1 MYFKQTILD
10 LINNNIRNKFPKVI
24 KAEHAQIEEALLDSI
39 FLPYE
44 VKQLDCP
51 QEFLEENFNLTPGPT
66 MGLGKNL
73 ALGYAICNG
82 NNGTQNRNG
91 RVALQYDPEQ
101 YPNLGDTGGS
111 NDAVVVAHTHNIATS
126 PNDSLGYVTVKASSS
141 TGGTSIST
149 TVAGESGIGKNRQP
163 FIVSLFI
170 QRVQPIQ

>member
-24 KAEHAQIEEALLDSI
+24 KSEHAQIEEALLDSI

-51 QEFLEENFNLTPGPT
+51 QEFLENNFDLTPGPT

-91 RVALQYDPEQ
+91 RVGLQYDPEQ

-111 NDAVVVAHTHNIATS
+111 NDAVVVAHSHTYGQYVQSGSNSGSGGEAAGYFATS
-126 PNDSLGYVTVKASSS
+126 N
-141 TGGTSIST
+141 TSI
-149 TVAGESGIGKNRQP
+149 VGESGIGKNRQP

>member
-10 LINNNIRNKFPKVI
+10 LINNNIRNKFPKVV
-24 KAEHAQIEEALLDSI
+24 KSEHAQIEEALLDSI

-51 QEFLEENFNLTPGPT
+51 QEFLEENFDLTPGST

-111 NDAVVVAHTHNIATS
+111 NDAVVVAHSHSYGQYVQSGSNSGSGGESA
-126 PNDSLGYVTVKASSS
+126 GYFTNSN
-141 TGGTSIST
+141 TSI
-149 TVAGESGIGKNRQP
+149 VGESGIGKNRQP